1 MSNTINSA
9 INKVIHVKPAI
20 NRKRILRY
28 AEKFPGVDTIVN
40 EFFMRGPIKS
50 QFPDQHPID
59 EAVTHAIAVYQSFVD
74 EGLVRLAGKLSERD
88 IIALLNV
95 ACDPMEMR
103 FISASALVGAIADS
117 VGAENFEDIP
127 QVLQDL
133 AKKLWELDSIEMA
146 AVVDVTRQF
155 WVRVA

>member
-74 EGLVRLAGKLSERD
+74 EGLVRLAGKLSERSSGKP
-88 IIALLNV
+88 IRITHNPPFHVSYGCSRAVLLIRKKPFAIQHGTALW
-95 ACDPMEMR
+95 R
-103 FISASALVGAIADS
+103 TT
-117 VGAENFEDIP
+117 
-127 QVLQDL
+127 
-133 AKKLWELDSIEMA
+133 LW
-146 AVVDVTRQF
+146 R
-155 WVRVA
+155 R